1 MKRRPI
7 ILDRALERWFAQPPW
22 ALACG
27 RHPRRALTPSAF
39 AISDPLMPCAMKT
52 FACQIQAG

>member
-1 MKRRPI
+1 MVRP
-7 ILDRALERWFAQPPW
+7 APW